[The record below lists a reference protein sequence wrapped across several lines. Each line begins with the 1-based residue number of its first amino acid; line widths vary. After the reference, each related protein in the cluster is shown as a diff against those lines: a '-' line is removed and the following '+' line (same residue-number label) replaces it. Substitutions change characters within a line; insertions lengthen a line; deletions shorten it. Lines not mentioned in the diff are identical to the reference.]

1 MEKLLLPNC
10 NISGELFHITDG
22 NPTSTNFVSDPLKRY
37 ETKNSWFKSILST
50 ISFLPVRVP
59 EPIAI
64 SYSSLFLALSL
75 FFGKKFRMPIW
86 GFTPMELKKV
96 FIIFK
101 VYLML
106 VYKNYKPSNAYYF
119 LLVSF

>member
-1 MEKLLLPNC
+1 MEQLLLPKC
-10 NISGELFHITDG
+10 NISGELFHVTDG
-22 NPTSTNFVSDPLKRY
+22 NPTSTNFVSDPLKNY
-37 ETKNSWFKSILST
+37 AMKQSWFKNLLST
-50 ISFLPVRVP
+50 VSFLPIRIP

-101 VYLML
+101 IYFML
-106 VYKNYKPSNAYYF
+106 ILN
-119 LLVSF
+119 